1 MELIELYIQEVTRR
15 LPEKSREDI
24 ALELQSTIE
33 DMLPENHTEQDVKAV
48 LLKLGDPVTLA
59 SGYRDRPMHLI
70 GPRYYDV
77 YISLLKMILPIAAVI
92 SLIGLVGDNPFRDM
106 GDNTVMDA
114 VLTIIGKAIAG
125 IISTGIQVFFWL
137 TLSFAIL
144 ERMDT
149 SKDQSP
155 LTKDLKPWTP
165 ENLKDIPNIS
175 KKKAI
180 HMIEVFASLL
190 GLSVFAALYFNAA
203 NLLGVYE
210 KRNGSLIFVTP
221 SFNQEILN
229 SYWLLVSCVVIFGVI
244 LAIYKLFLRQWT
256 LKLAFFHAIYQLL
269 STLTFIIII
278 SNPNLLNPE
287 FIAYEMTLFS
297 IDDSIDEWKS
307 SIYWGLIFITIFF
320 AAYDSYQ
327 GFRKAKIR

>member
-15 LPEKSREDI
+15 LPEKNRADI

-33 DMLPENHTEQDVKAV
+33 DMLPEDHTEQDVKAV

-92 SLIGLVGDNPFRDM
+92 SLIALVGDNPFRDT
-106 GDNTVMDA
+106 GNTVMEA
-114 VLTIIGKAIAG
+114 ILKIIGKGISS

-144 ERMDT
+144 ERLDT

-155 LTKDLKPWTP
+155 VTKDLKPWTP

-175 KKKAI
+175 KKKAVP
-180 HMIEVFASLL
+180 MIEVFASLL

-203 NLLGVYE
+203 NLLGAYE

-221 SFNQEILN
+221 SFNQDVLN
-229 SYWLLVSCVVIFGVI
+229 SYWLLVSCVIIIGV
-244 LAIYKLFLRQWT
+244 LLTIYKLFLGRWT

-269 STLTFIIII
+269 YTLAFIIII
-278 SNPNLLNPE
+278 SNPDLLNPE
-287 FIAYEMTLFS
+287 FLAYQRTLF
-297 IDDSIDEWKS
+297 SIDEWKS
-307 SIYWGLIFITIFF
+307 SIYWGLILISIIF
-320 AAYDSYQ
+320 AAYDTYQ

>member
-1 MELIELYIQEVTRR
+1 MELIELYIQEVIRR
-15 LPEKSREDI
+15 LPEKNRADI

-33 DMLPENHTEQDVKAV
+33 DMLPKDHTEQDVKAV

-92 SLIGLVGDNPFRDM
+92 SLIALVGDNPFRET
-106 GDNTVMDA
+106 GITVMEA
-114 VLTIIGKAIAG
+114 ILKIIGNGISG
-125 IISTGIQVFFWL
+125 IISTSIQVFFWL

-144 ERMDT
+144 ERLDT

-155 LTKDLKPWTP
+155 VTKDLKPWTP

-175 KKKAI
+175 KIKAVP
-180 HMIEVFASLL
+180 MIEVFASLL

-221 SFNQEILN
+221 SFNQDVLN
-229 SYWLLVSCVVIFGVI
+229 SYWLLVSCVIIMGAL
-244 LAIYKLFLRQWT
+244 LAIYKLFLGRWT

-269 STLTFIIII
+269 YTLAFIIII
-278 SNPNLLNPE
+278 SNPDLLNPE
-287 FIAYEMTLFS
+287 FLAYQRTLF
-297 IDDSIDEWKS
+297 SIDEWKS
-307 SIYWGLIFITIFF
+307 SIYWGLILISIIF
-320 AAYDSYQ
+320 AAYDTYQ

>member
-15 LPEKSREDI
+15 LPEKNRADI

-33 DMLPENHTEQDVKAV
+33 DMLPEDYTEQDVKAV

-92 SLIGLVGDNPFRDM
+92 SLIALVGDNPFRDT
-106 GDNTVMDA
+106 GNTVMEA
-114 VLTIIGKAIAG
+114 ILKIIGKGISG

-144 ERMDT
+144 ERLDT

-155 LTKDLKPWTP
+155 VTKDLKPWTP

-175 KKKAI
+175 KKKAVT
-180 HMIEVFASLL
+180 MVEVFASLL

-221 SFNQEILN
+221 SFNQDVLN
-229 SYWLLVSCVVIFGVI
+229 SYWLLVSCVIIIGVL
-244 LAIYKLFLRQWT
+244 LAIYKLFLGRWT

-269 STLTFIIII
+269 YTLAFIIII
-278 SNPNLLNPE
+278 SNPDLLNPE
-287 FIAYEMTLFS
+287 FLAYQRTLF
-297 IDDSIDEWKS
+297 SIDEWKS
-307 SIYWGLIFITIFF
+307 SIYWGLILISIIF
-320 AAYDSYQ
+320 AAYDTYQ

>member
-15 LPEKSREDI
+15 LPEKNRADI

-33 DMLPENHTEQDVKAV
+33 DMLPEDHTEQDVKAV

-77 YISLLKMILPIAAVI
+77 YINLLKMILPIAAVI
-92 SLIGLVGDNPFRDM
+92 SLIALVGDNPFRDT
-106 GDNTVMDA
+106 GNTVMEA
-114 VLTIIGKAIAG
+114 ILKIIGKGISG

-144 ERMDT
+144 ERLDT

-155 LTKDLKPWTP
+155 VTKDLKPWTP

-175 KKKAI
+175 KKKAVP
-180 HMIEVFASLL
+180 MIEVFASLL

-203 NLLGVYE
+203 NLIGVYE

-221 SFNQEILN
+221 SFNQDVLN
-229 SYWLLVSCVVIFGVI
+229 SYWLLVSCVIIMGVL
-244 LAIYKLFLRQWT
+244 LAIYKLFLGRWT
-256 LKLAFFHAIYQLL
+256 LKLALFHAIYQLL
-269 STLTFIIII
+269 YTLAFIIII
-278 SNPNLLNPE
+278 SNPDLLNLE
-287 FIAYEMTLFS
+287 FLAYQRTLF
-297 IDDSIDEWKS
+297 SIDEWKS
-307 SIYWGLIFITIFF
+307 SIYWGLILISIIF

>member
-15 LPEKSREDI
+15 LPEKNRADI
-24 ALELQSTIE
+24 ALELHSTIE
-33 DMLPENHTEQDVKAV
+33 DMLPDDHTEQDVKAV

-59 SGYRDRPMHLI
+59 GGYRDRPMHLI

-92 SLIGLVGDNPFRDM
+92 SLIALVGDNPFRDT
-106 GDNTVMDA
+106 GNTVMEA
-114 VLTIIGKAIAG
+114 ILKIIGKGISS

-144 ERMDT
+144 ERLDT

-155 LTKDLKPWTP
+155 VTKDLKPWTP

-175 KKKAI
+175 KIKAVP
-180 HMIEVFASLL
+180 MIEVFASLL

-221 SFNQEILN
+221 SFNQDVLN
-229 SYWLLVSCVVIFGVI
+229 SYWLLVSCVIIIGV
-244 LAIYKLFLRQWT
+244 LLTIYKLFLGRWT

-269 STLTFIIII
+269 YTLAFIIII
-278 SNPNLLNPE
+278 SNSDLLNPE
-287 FIAYEMTLFS
+287 FLAYQRTLF
-297 IDDSIDEWKS
+297 SIDEWKS
-307 SIYWGLIFITIFF
+307 SIYWGLILISIIF
-320 AAYDSYQ
+320 AAYDTYQ

>member
-15 LPEKSREDI
+15 LPEKNRADI

-33 DMLPENHTEQDVKAV
+33 DMLPEDHTEQDVKAV

-59 SGYRDRPMHLI
+59 GGYRDRPMHLI

-77 YISLLKMILPIAAVI
+77 YICLLKMILPIAAVI
-92 SLIGLVGDNPFRDM
+92 SLIALVGDNPFRDT
-106 GDNTVMDA
+106 GNTVMEA
-114 VLTIIGKAIAG
+114 ILKIIGKGISG

-144 ERMDT
+144 ERFDS

-155 LTKDLKPWTP
+155 VTKDLKPWTP
-165 ENLKDIPNIS
+165 ENLKDIPYIS
-175 KKKAI
+175 KIKAVP
-180 HMIEVFASLL
+180 MIEVFASLL

-221 SFNQEILN
+221 SFNQDVLN
-229 SYWLLVSCVVIFGVI
+229 SYWLLVSCVIIIGVL
-244 LAIYKLFLRQWT
+244 LAIYKLFLGRWT

-269 STLTFIIII
+269 YTLAFIIII
-278 SNPNLLNPE
+278 SNPDLLNPE
-287 FIAYEMTLFS
+287 FLAYQRTLF
-297 IDDSIDEWKS
+297 SIDEWKS
-307 SIYWGLIFITIFF
+307 SIYWGLILLSIIF
-320 AAYDSYQ
+320 AAYDTYQ

>member
-15 LPEKSREDI
+15 LPEKNRADI

-33 DMLPENHTEQDVKAV
+33 DMLPEDHTEQDVKAV

-77 YISLLKMILPIAAVI
+77 YINLLKMILPIAAVI
-92 SLIGLVGDNPFRDM
+92 SLIALAGDNPFRDT
-106 GDNTVMDA
+106 GNTVMEA
-114 VLTIIGKAIAG
+114 ILKIIGKGISG

-144 ERMDT
+144 ERLDT

-175 KKKAI
+175 KKKAVP
-180 HMIEVFASLL
+180 MIEVFASLL

-221 SFNQEILN
+221 SFNQDVLN
-229 SYWLLVSCVVIFGVI
+229 SYWLLVSCVIIMGVL
-244 LAIYKLFLRQWT
+244 LAIYKLFLGRWT
-256 LKLAFFHAIYQLL
+256 LKLALFHAIYQLL
-269 STLTFIIII
+269 YTLAFIIII
-278 SNPNLLNPE
+278 SNPDLLNPE
-287 FIAYEMTLFS
+287 FLAYQRTLF
-297 IDDSIDEWKS
+297 SIDEWKS
-307 SIYWGLIFITIFF
+307 SIYWGLILISIIF

>member
-15 LPEKSREDI
+15 LPEKNRADI

-33 DMLPENHTEQDVKAV
+33 DMLPDDHTEQDVKAV

-92 SLIGLVGDNPFRDM
+92 SLIALVGDNPFRDT
-106 GDNTVMDA
+106 GNTVMEA
-114 VLTIIGKAIAG
+114 ILKIIGKGISS

-144 ERMDT
+144 ERLDT
-149 SKDQSP
+149 SKDQLP
-155 LTKDLKPWTP
+155 VTKDLKPWTP

-175 KKKAI
+175 KIKAVP
-180 HMIEVFASLL
+180 MIEVFASLL

-221 SFNQEILN
+221 SFNQDVLN
-229 SYWLLVSCVVIFGVI
+229 SYWLLVSCVIIIGM
-244 LAIYKLFLRQWT
+244 LLTIYKLFLGRWT

-269 STLTFIIII
+269 YTLAFIIII
-278 SNPNLLNPE
+278 SNPDLLNPE
-287 FIAYEMTLFS
+287 FLAYQRTLF
-297 IDDSIDEWKS
+297 SIDEWKS
-307 SIYWGLIFITIFF
+307 SIYWGLILLSIIF
-320 AAYDSYQ
+320 AAYDTYQ

>member
-15 LPEKSREDI
+15 LPEKNRADI

-33 DMLPENHTEQDVKAV
+33 DMLPEDHTVQDVKAV

-70 GPRYYDV
+70 GTRYYDV
-77 YISLLKMILPIAAVI
+77 YINLLKMILPIAAVI
-92 SLIGLVGDNPFRDM
+92 SLIALVGDNPFRDT
-106 GDNTVMDA
+106 GNTVMEA
-114 VLTIIGKAIAG
+114 ILKIIGKGISG

-144 ERMDT
+144 ERLDT

-155 LTKDLKPWTP
+155 VTKDLKPWTP

-175 KKKAI
+175 KKKAVP
-180 HMIEVFASLL
+180 MIEVFASLL

-221 SFNQEILN
+221 SFNQDVLN
-229 SYWLLVSCVVIFGVI
+229 SYWLLVSCVIIIGVL
-244 LAIYKLFLRQWT
+244 LAIYKLFLGRWT
-256 LKLAFFHAIYQLL
+256 LKLALFHAIYQLL
-269 STLTFIIII
+269 YTLAFIIII
-278 SNPNLLNPE
+278 SNPDLLNPE
-287 FIAYEMTLFS
+287 FLAYQRTLF
-297 IDDSIDEWKS
+297 SIDEWKS
-307 SIYWGLIFITIFF
+307 SIYWGLILISIIF

>member
-1 MELIELYIQEVTRR
+1 MELIELYIQEVIRR
-15 LPEKSREDI
+15 LPEKNRADI

-33 DMLPENHTEQDVKAV
+33 DMLPEDHTEQDVKAV

-92 SLIGLVGDNPFRDM
+92 SLIALVGDNPFRET
-106 GDNTVMDA
+106 GITVMEA
-114 VLTIIGKAIAG
+114 ILKIIGKGISG

-144 ERMDT
+144 ERLDT

-155 LTKDLKPWTP
+155 VTKDLKPWTP
-165 ENLKDIPNIS
+165 ENLKDSPNIS
-175 KKKAI
+175 KIKAVP
-180 HMIEVFASLL
+180 MIEVFASLL

-221 SFNQEILN
+221 SFNQDVLN
-229 SYWLLVSCVVIFGVI
+229 SYWLLVSCVIIMGAL
-244 LAIYKLFLRQWT
+244 LAIYKLFLGRWT

-269 STLTFIIII
+269 YTLTFIIII
-278 SNPNLLNPE
+278 SNPDLLNPE
-287 FIAYEMTLFS
+287 FLAYQRTLF
-297 IDDSIDEWKS
+297 SIDEWKS
-307 SIYWGLIFITIFF
+307 SIYWGLILISIIF
-320 AAYDSYQ
+320 AAYDTYQ

>member
-15 LPEKSREDI
+15 LPEKNRADI

-33 DMLPENHTEQDVKAV
+33 DMLPDDHTEQDVKAV

-59 SGYRDRPMHLI
+59 GGYRDRPMHLI

-92 SLIGLVGDNPFRDM
+92 SLIALVGDNPFRDT
-106 GDNTVMDA
+106 GNTVMEA
-114 VLTIIGKAIAG
+114 ILKIIGKGISS

-144 ERMDT
+144 ERLDT

-155 LTKDLKPWTP
+155 VTKDLKPWSP

-175 KKKAI
+175 KIKAVP
-180 HMIEVFASLL
+180 MIEVFASLL

-221 SFNQEILN
+221 SFNQDVLN
-229 SYWLLVSCVVIFGVI
+229 SYWLLVSCVIIIGVL
-244 LAIYKLFLRQWT
+244 LAIYKLFLGRWT

-269 STLTFIIII
+269 YTLAFIIII
-278 SNPNLLNPE
+278 SNPDLLNPE
-287 FIAYEMTLFS
+287 FLAYQRTLF
-297 IDDSIDEWKS
+297 SIDEWKS
-307 SIYWGLIFITIFF
+307 SIYWGLILLSIIF
-320 AAYDSYQ
+320 AAYDTYQ

>member
-1 MELIELYIQEVTRR
+1 MELIELYIQEVIRR
-15 LPEKSREDI
+15 LPEKNRADI

-33 DMLPENHTEQDVKAV
+33 DMLPEDHTEQDVKAV

-92 SLIGLVGDNPFRDM
+92 SLIALVGDNPFRET
-106 GDNTVMDA
+106 GITVMEA
-114 VLTIIGKAIAG
+114 ILKIIGKGISG

-144 ERMDT
+144 ERLDT

-155 LTKDLKPWTP
+155 VTKDLKPWTP

-175 KKKAI
+175 KIKAVP
-180 HMIEVFASLL
+180 MIEVFASLL

-221 SFNQEILN
+221 SFNQDVLN
-229 SYWLLVSCVVIFGVI
+229 SYWLLVSCVIIMGAL
-244 LAIYKLFLRQWT
+244 LAIYKLFLGRWT

-269 STLTFIIII
+269 YTLAFIIII
-278 SNPNLLNPE
+278 SNPDLLNPE
-287 FIAYEMTLFS
+287 FLAYQRTLF
-297 IDDSIDEWKS
+297 SIDEWKS
-307 SIYWGLIFITIFF
+307 SIYWGLILISIIF
-320 AAYDSYQ
+320 AAYDTYQ

>member
-15 LPEKSREDI
+15 LPEKNRADI

-33 DMLPENHTEQDVKAV
+33 DMLPEDYTEQDVKTV

-92 SLIGLVGDNPFRDM
+92 SLIALVGDNPFRDT
-106 GDNTVMDA
+106 GNTVMEA
-114 VLTIIGKAIAG
+114 ILKIIGKGISG

-144 ERMDT
+144 ERLDT

-155 LTKDLKPWTP
+155 VTKDLKPWTP

-175 KKKAI
+175 KKKAVT
-180 HMIEVFASLL
+180 MVEVFASLL

-221 SFNQEILN
+221 SFNQDVLN
-229 SYWLLVSCVVIFGVI
+229 SYWLLVSGVI
-244 LAIYKLFLRQWT
+244 IIGVLLAIYKLVLGRWT

-269 STLTFIIII
+269 YTLAFIIII
-278 SNPNLLNPE
+278 SNPDLLNPE
-287 FIAYEMTLFS
+287 FLAYQRTLF
-297 IDDSIDEWKS
+297 SIDEWKS
-307 SIYWGLIFITIFF
+307 SIYWGLILISIIF
-320 AAYDSYQ
+320 AAYDTYQ

>member
-15 LPEKSREDI
+15 LPEKNRADI

-33 DMLPENHTEQDVKAV
+33 DMLPDDHTEQDVKAV

-59 SGYRDRPMHLI
+59 GGYRDRPMHLI

-92 SLIGLVGDNPFRDM
+92 SLIALVGDNPFRDT
-106 GDNTVMDA
+106 GNTVMEA
-114 VLTIIGKAIAG
+114 ILKIIGKGISS

-144 ERMDT
+144 ERLDT

-155 LTKDLKPWTP
+155 VTKDLKPWTP

-175 KKKAI
+175 KIKAVP
-180 HMIEVFASLL
+180 MIEVFASLL

-221 SFNQEILN
+221 SFNQDVLN
-229 SYWLLVSCVVIFGVI
+229 SYWLLVSCVIIIGVL
-244 LAIYKLFLRQWT
+244 LAIYKLFLGRWT

-269 STLTFIIII
+269 YTLAFIIII
-278 SNPNLLNPE
+278 SNPDLLNPE
-287 FIAYEMTLFS
+287 FLAYQRTLF
-297 IDDSIDEWKS
+297 SIDEWKS
-307 SIYWGLIFITIFF
+307 SIYWGLILLSIIF
-320 AAYDSYQ
+320 AAYDTYQ

>member
-15 LPEKSREDI
+15 LPEKYRADI
-24 ALELQSTIE
+24 ALELQSTIA
-33 DMLPENHTEQDVKAV
+33 DMLPEDYTEQDVKEV

-92 SLIGLVGDNPFRDM
+92 SLIALVGDNPFRDT
-106 GDNTVMDA
+106 GNTVMEA
-114 VLTIIGKAIAG
+114 ILKIIGKGISG

-144 ERMDT
+144 ERLDT

-155 LTKDLKPWTP
+155 VTKDLKPWTP

-175 KKKAI
+175 KKKAVT
-180 HMIEVFASLL
+180 MVEVFASLL

-210 KRNGSLIFVTP
+210 KRNGSLIFMTP
-221 SFNQEILN
+221 SFNQDVLN
-229 SYWLLVSCVVIFGVI
+229 SYWLLVSCVIIIGVL
-244 LAIYKLFLRQWT
+244 LAIYKLFLGRWT

-269 STLTFIIII
+269 YTLAFIIII
-278 SNPNLLNPE
+278 SNPDLLNPE
-287 FIAYEMTLFS
+287 FLAYQRTLF
-297 IDDSIDEWKS
+297 SIDEWKS
-307 SIYWGLIFITIFF
+307 SIYWGLILISIIF
-320 AAYDSYQ
+320 AAYDTYQ

>member
-15 LPEKSREDI
+15 LPEKNRADI

-33 DMLPENHTEQDVKAV
+33 DMLPEDHTEQDVKAV

-92 SLIGLVGDNPFRDM
+92 SLIALIGDNPFRDT
-106 GDNTVMDA
+106 GNTVMEA
-114 VLTIIGKAIAG
+114 ILKIIGKGISG

-144 ERMDT
+144 ERLDT

-155 LTKDLKPWTP
+155 VTKDLKPWTP

-175 KKKAI
+175 KKKAVP
-180 HMIEVFASLL
+180 MIEVFASLL

-221 SFNQEILN
+221 SFNQDVLN
-229 SYWLLVSCVVIFGVI
+229 SYWLLVSCVIIIGV
-244 LAIYKLFLRQWT
+244 LLTIYKLFLGRWT

-269 STLTFIIII
+269 YTLAFIIII
-278 SNPNLLNPE
+278 SNPDLLNPE
-287 FIAYEMTLFS
+287 FLAYQRTLF
-297 IDDSIDEWKS
+297 SIDEWKS
-307 SIYWGLIFITIFF
+307 SIYWGLILISIIF
-320 AAYDSYQ
+320 AAYDTYL

>member
-15 LPEKSREDI
+15 LPEKNRGDI

-33 DMLPENHTEQDVKAV
+33 DMLPVDHTEQDVKAV
-48 LLKLGDPVTLA
+48 LLKLGDPVILA
-59 SGYRDRPMHLI
+59 SRYRDRPMHLI
-70 GPRYYDV
+70 GPRYFDA
-77 YISLLKMILPIAAVI
+77 YICLLKMILPIAAVF
-92 SLIGLVGDNPFRDM
+92 SLIALVGDNPFRET
-106 GDNTVMDA
+106 GITVMEA
-114 VLTIIGKAIAG
+114 ILKIIGKGISG

-144 ERMDT
+144 ERLDT

-175 KKKAI
+175 KKKAVS
-180 HMIEVFASLL
+180 MIEVFASLL

-203 NLLGVYE
+203 NLIGVYE

-221 SFNQEILN
+221 SFNQDVLN
-229 SYWLLVSCVVIFGVI
+229 SYWLLVSCVMIMGV
-244 LAIYKLFLRQWT
+244 LLTIYKLFLGRWT
-256 LKLAFFHAIYQLL
+256 LKLALFHAIYQLL
-269 STLTFIIII
+269 YTLAFIIII
-278 SNPNLLNPE
+278 SNPDLLNPE
-287 FIAYEMTLFS
+287 FLAYQRTLF
-297 IDDSIDEWKS
+297 SIDEWKS
-307 SIYWGLIFITIFF
+307 SIYWGLILIFIIF
-320 AAYDSYQ
+320 AAYDTYQ

>member
-15 LPEKSREDI
+15 LPEKNREDI

-33 DMLPENHTEQDVKAV
+33 DMLPVDYTEQDVKAA

-59 SGYRDRPMHLI
+59 SRYRDRPMHLI
-70 GPRYYDV
+70 GPRYFDV
-77 YISLLKMILPIAAVI
+77 YICLLKMILPIAAVI

-106 GDNTVMDA
+106 GNTAMDA
-114 VLTIIGKAIAG
+114 ILIIIGKGITG

-144 ERMDT
+144 ERVDT

-165 ENLKDIPNIS
+165 ENLKDITNIS
-175 KKKAI
+175 KKKAVP
-180 HMIEVFASLL
+180 MIEIFASLL
-190 GLSVFAALYFNAA
+190 GLSVFTALYFNAA

-221 SFNQEILN
+221 SFNQEVLN
-229 SYWLLVSCVVIFGVI
+229 SYWLLVSCVVIIGVL
-244 LAIYKLFLRQWT
+244 LAIYKLFLRRWT
-256 LKLAFFHAIYQLL
+256 LKLALFHAIYQLL

-278 SNPNLLNPE
+278 SNPDLLNPE
-287 FIAYEMTLFS
+287 FISYQKTLFS
-297 IDDSIDEWKS
+297 TDEWIT
-307 SIYWGLIFITIFF
+307 SIYWGLIIISIFF

>member
-15 LPEKSREDI
+15 LPEKNRADI

-33 DMLPENHTEQDVKAV
+33 DMLPEDHTEQDVKAV

-77 YISLLKMILPIAAVI
+77 YINLLKMILPIAAVI
-92 SLIGLVGDNPFRDM
+92 SLIALVGDNPFRDT
-106 GDNTVMDA
+106 GNTVI
-114 VLTIIGKAIAG
+114 LKIIGKGISG

-144 ERMDT
+144 ERLDT

-175 KKKAI
+175 RKKAVP
-180 HMIEVFASLL
+180 MIEVFASLL

-221 SFNQEILN
+221 SFNQDVLN
-229 SYWLLVSCVVIFGVI
+229 SYWLLVSCVIIMGVL
-244 LAIYKLFLRQWT
+244 LAIYKLFLGRWT
-256 LKLAFFHAIYQLL
+256 LKLALFHAIYQLL
-269 STLTFIIII
+269 YTLAFIIII
-278 SNPNLLNPE
+278 SNPDLLNPE
-287 FIAYEMTLFS
+287 FLAYQRTLF
-297 IDDSIDEWKS
+297 SIDEWKS
-307 SIYWGLIFITIFF
+307 SIYWGLILISIIF

>member
-15 LPEKSREDI
+15 LPEKNREDI

-33 DMLPENHTEQDVKAV
+33 DMLPVDHTEQDVKSV

-59 SGYRDRPMHLI
+59 SRYRDRPMHLI
-70 GPRYYDV
+70 GPRYFDV
-77 YISLLKMILPIAAVI
+77 YICLLKMILPIAAVI
-92 SLIGLVGDNPFRDM
+92 SLIGLIGDNPFRDM
-106 GDNTVMDA
+106 GNTVVDA
-114 VLTIIGKAIAG
+114 ILIIIGKGIAG

-137 TLSFAIL
+137 TISFAIL
-144 ERMDT
+144 ERVDT
-149 SKDQSP
+149 SKDQLP

-165 ENLKDIPNIS
+165 ENLKDITNIS
-175 KKKAI
+175 KKKAVP
-180 HMIEVFASLL
+180 MIEIFASLL

-221 SFNQEILN
+221 SFNQDVLN
-229 SYWLLVSCVVIFGVI
+229 SYWLLVSCVVIIGVL
-244 LAIYKLFLRQWT
+244 LAIYKLFLRRWT
-256 LKLAFFHAIYQLL
+256 MKLALFHAIYQLL

-278 SNPNLLNPE
+278 SNPDLLNPE
-287 FIAYEMTLFS
+287 FIAYQKTLFS
-297 IDDSIDEWKS
+297 TDEWKT
-307 SIYWGLIFITIFF
+307 SIYWGLILISIFF
-320 AAYDSYQ
+320 AVYDSYQ

>member
-15 LPEKSREDI
+15 LPEKNRADI

-33 DMLPENHTEQDVKAV
+33 DMLPVDHTEQDVKEV

-92 SLIGLVGDNPFRDM
+92 SLIALVGDNPFRDT
-106 GDNTVMDA
+106 GNTVMEA
-114 VLTIIGKAIAG
+114 IFKIIGKGISG

-144 ERMDT
+144 ERLDT

-155 LTKDLKPWTP
+155 VTKDLKPWTP

-175 KKKAI
+175 KKKAVP
-180 HMIEVFASLL
+180 MVEVFASLL

-221 SFNQEILN
+221 SFNQDVLN
-229 SYWLLVSCVVIFGVI
+229 SYWLLVSCVIIIGVL
-244 LAIYKLFLRQWT
+244 LAIYKLFLGRWT

-269 STLTFIIII
+269 YTLAFIIII
-278 SNPNLLNPE
+278 SNPDLLNPE
-287 FIAYEMTLFS
+287 FLAYQRTLF
-297 IDDSIDEWKS
+297 SIDEWKS
-307 SIYWGLIFITIFF
+307 SIYWGLILISIIF
-320 AAYDSYQ
+320 AAYDTYQ

>member
-15 LPEKSREDI
+15 LPEKNRADI

-33 DMLPENHTEQDVKAV
+33 DMLPEDHTEQDVKAV

-77 YISLLKMILPIAAVI
+77 YINLLKMILPIAAVI
-92 SLIGLVGDNPFRDM
+92 SLIALVGDNPFRDT
-106 GDNTVMDA
+106 GNTVMEA
-114 VLTIIGKAIAG
+114 ILKIIGKGILG

-144 ERMDT
+144 ERLDT

-155 LTKDLKPWTP
+155 VTKDLKPWTP

-175 KKKAI
+175 KKKAVP
-180 HMIEVFASLL
+180 MVEVFASLL

-221 SFNQEILN
+221 SFNQDVLN
-229 SYWLLVSCVVIFGVI
+229 SYWLLVSGVI
-244 LAIYKLFLRQWT
+244 IIGVLLAIYKLVLGRWT

-269 STLTFIIII
+269 YTLAFIIII
-278 SNPNLLNPE
+278 SNPDLLNPE
-287 FIAYEMTLFS
+287 FLAYQRTLF
-297 IDDSIDEWKS
+297 SIDEWKS
-307 SIYWGLIFITIFF
+307 SIYWGLILISIIF
-320 AAYDSYQ
+320 AAYDTYQ

>member
-1 MELIELYIQEVTRR
+1 MELIELYILEVTRR
-15 LPEKSREDI
+15 LPEKNRADI

-33 DMLPENHTEQDVKAV
+33 DMLPEDHTEQDVKAV

-92 SLIGLVGDNPFRDM
+92 SLIALVGDNPFRDT
-106 GDNTVMDA
+106 GNTVMEA
-114 VLTIIGKAIAG
+114 ILKIIGKG
-125 IISTGIQVFFWL
+125 ISSIIGTGIQVFFWL

-144 ERMDT
+144 ERLDT

-155 LTKDLKPWTP
+155 VTKDLKPWTP

-175 KKKAI
+175 KIKAVP
-180 HMIEVFASLL
+180 MIEVFASLL

-221 SFNQEILN
+221 SFNQDVLN
-229 SYWLLVSCVVIFGVI
+229 SYWLLVSCVIIIGVL
-244 LAIYKLFLRQWT
+244 LAIYKLFLGRWT

-269 STLTFIIII
+269 YTLAFIIII
-278 SNPNLLNPE
+278 SNPDLLNPE
-287 FIAYEMTLFS
+287 FLAYQRTLF
-297 IDDSIDEWKS
+297 SIDEWKS
-307 SIYWGLIFITIFF
+307 SIYWGLILLSIIF
-320 AAYDSYQ
+320 AAYDTYQ

>member
-15 LPEKSREDI
+15 LPEKNRADI

-33 DMLPENHTEQDVKAV
+33 DMLPEDHTEQDVKEV

-92 SLIGLVGDNPFRDM
+92 SLIALVGDNPFRDT
-106 GDNTVMDA
+106 GNTVMEA
-114 VLTIIGKAIAG
+114 ILKIIGKGISG

-144 ERMDT
+144 ERLDT

-155 LTKDLKPWTP
+155 VTKDLKPWTP

-175 KKKAI
+175 KKKAVP
-180 HMIEVFASLL
+180 MIEVFASLL

-221 SFNQEILN
+221 SFNQDVLN
-229 SYWLLVSCVVIFGVI
+229 SYWLLVSCVIIIGV
-244 LAIYKLFLRQWT
+244 LLTIYKLFLGRWT

-269 STLTFIIII
+269 YTLAFIIII
-278 SNPNLLNPE
+278 SNPDLLNPE
-287 FIAYEMTLFS
+287 FLAYQRTLF
-297 IDDSIDEWKS
+297 SIDEWKS
-307 SIYWGLIFITIFF
+307 SIYWGLILISIIF
-320 AAYDSYQ
+320 AAYDTYQ

>member
-15 LPEKSREDI
+15 LPEKNREDI
-24 ALELQSTIE
+24 GLELQSTIA

-92 SLIGLVGDNPFRDM
+92 SLIALIGDNPFRDTE
-106 GDNTVMDA
+106 NTVVDA
-114 VLTIIGKAIAG
+114 ILKIIGKGIAG
-125 IISTGIQVFFWL
+125 IISTSIQVFFWL
-137 TLSFAIL
+137 TLSFAIV
-144 ERMDT
+144 ERLDP

-155 LTKDLKPWTP
+155 LTKDSKPWTP

-175 KKKAI
+175 KIKAVP
-180 HMIEVFASLL
+180 MIEVFASLL
-190 GLSVFAALYFNAA
+190 GLSVFAALYFNAE

-221 SFNQEILN
+221 SFNQDVLN
-229 SYWLLVSCVVIFGVI
+229 SYWMLVSCVFIIGVL

-256 LKLAFFHAIYQLL
+256 LKLAIFHAIYQLL

-287 FIAYEMTLFS
+287 FIAYQKTLFS
-297 IDDSIDEWKS
+297 IDDWKT
-307 SIYWGLIFITIFF
+307 SIYWGLIIITSFF

-327 GFRKAKIR
+327 GFRKAIR

>member
-15 LPEKSREDI
+15 LPEKNRADI

-33 DMLPENHTEQDVKAV
+33 DMLPEDHTEQDVKAV
-48 LLKLGDPVTLA
+48 LLKLGDPITLA

-77 YISLLKMILPIAAVI
+77 YINLLKMILPIAAVI
-92 SLIGLVGDNPFRDM
+92 SLIALVGDNPFRDT
-106 GDNTVMDA
+106 GNTVMEA
-114 VLTIIGKAIAG
+114 ILKIIGKGISG

-144 ERMDT
+144 ERLDT

-175 KKKAI
+175 KKKAVP
-180 HMIEVFASLL
+180 MIEVFASLL

-210 KRNGSLIFVTP
+210 KRIGSLIFVTP
-221 SFNQEILN
+221 SFNQDVLN
-229 SYWLLVSCVVIFGVI
+229 SYWLLVSCVIIMGML
-244 LAIYKLFLRQWT
+244 LAIYKLFLGRWT

-269 STLTFIIII
+269 YTLAFIIII
-278 SNPNLLNPE
+278 SNPDLLNPE
-287 FIAYEMTLFS
+287 FLAYQRTLF
-297 IDDSIDEWKS
+297 SIDEWKS
-307 SIYWGLIFITIFF
+307 SIYWGLILISIIF
-320 AAYDSYQ
+320 AAYDTYQ